1 MPHLPQLGG
10 DSKERHARSN
20 VGMGDHGAEAAAAA
34 ARAAT
39 SGGGGGGAAAST
51 VAAPTAVLDGVI
63 RMTSAERFNGGG
75 GQSHGGGP
83 PGYFEASSMGGAL
96 LAQRATSFGLARGVN
111 QRLYGAAG
119 RLNGAQLELL
129 ETALSL
135 ALPRGGGS
143 APPPPVGAGAGTD
156 QHALPTSSSS
166 TQEWAAGVASPAG
179 AGGGGLEWQ
188 VGAAL
193 HELSVTL
200 RRDVAEGGEAEA
212 EAEHDNGDGDGD
224 GEEGGGGG
232 GRGRGLLRLRMQRLV
247 LRGQRASREGARV
260 RLSGLSLDAYDLGGA
275 HDPASAASAIFHLVG
290 AAGRRTHTRANL
302 HPLHAS
308 SPYAYAAMRTP
319 PRHARGLSGSGGGG
333 LSGGGGGGL
342 SGGGVAR
349 ALSEV
354 RESPPRLAAS
364 PSSRPGVERVWRTLD
379 GFGVRPKEG
388 GALQSLLPPSLL
400 PPVPSLLPSPRE
412 GGALQRP

>member
-1 MPHLPQLGG
+1 M
-10 DSKERHARSN
+10 S
-20 VGMGDHGAEAAAAA
+20 DHGAEAAAAA
-34 ARAAT
+34 RAAAA
-39 SGGGGGGAAAST
+39 GGGGAAAST

-75 GQSHGGGP
+75 GQSQSQSQSQGGGP

-135 ALPRGGGS
+135 ALPRSGGS
-143 APPPPVGAGAGTD
+143 APPPPVGAGAAAD
-156 QHALPTSSSS
+156 QHALPSSSSS

-200 RRDVAEGGEAEA
+200 RREVAEGGEAEA

-232 GRGRGLLRLRMQRLV
+232 GGGRGLLRLRMQRLV

-275 HDPASAASAIFHLVG
+275 HDPATAASAIFHLVG

-319 PRHARGLSGSGGGG
+319 PRHARGLSGGGGGG

-354 RESPPRLAAS
+354 RESPPRGLAPS

-412 GGALQRP
+412 GGAL